1 MEEKR
6 SCHSMHSLRSTRS
19 HLTRPTSD
27 ISYIDDEDRARKGS
41 SQATNGHYIRAS
53 THGMSNNYAAKQP
66 MVVEA
71 SSNYL
76 KVEGGA
82 YRVQRSNSSASN
94 SVAVTNSSTTTATQS
109 NSGGKTSSDASTQ
122 SVQSSC
128 TQTDDSFLT
137 PSSNSI
143 NTQNNF
149 GSMMQHPQMAPPSP
163 VPPVLLEGRSG
174 SAGAAVYGFTRATS
188 PTPPTSYS
196 HAIPSPFYHPPYY
209 DPTYYHTY
217 LNPMLATGLPDGYQ
231 YEVVVRRP
239 SMGPTELTVPVP
251 TSVVDPN
258 MRRPSVGHYALPP
271 IFPNPQQL
279 QHSLPGSFES
289 SQGPPLTPVY
299 NPNGSSQQQPSLQ
312 SPRHFPSTMAVATS
326 VAVANNSPQP
336 LLTTVGGGLILTGAQ
351 PIPSTTLPDASGP
364 HPSGLNAPTSNPPT
378 AIPGGEPTG
387 GSTTKPIQIPTSD
400 IQKLIHETSI

>member
-6 SCHSMHSLRSTRS
+6 SCHSMHSLRSQRS

-27 ISYIDDEDRARKGS
+27 ISYIDDEERARKGHS
-41 SQATNGHYIRAS
+41 SQVTNGHYIRAS
-53 THGMSNNYAAKQP
+53 THGMSNNHATKP

-82 YRVQRSNSSASN
+82 YRVQRSNSSGSN
-94 SVAVTNSSTTTATQS
+94 ALANSSTTTASTQS
-109 NSGGKTSSDASTQ
+109 NVKTSSDAATQ
-122 SVQSSC
+122 SVSSSC
-128 TQTDDSFLT
+128 TQTDDYDSYLT
-137 PSSNSI
+137 PSSSI
-143 NTQNNF
+143 ITNH
-149 GSMMQHPQMAPPSP
+149 GLGPMMHHPQMAPPSP
-163 VPPVLLEGRSG
+163 VPPVLLEGRQG

-188 PTPPTSYS
+188 PTPPTNYS

-251 TSVVDPN
+251 TSADPS
-258 MRRPSVGHYALPP
+258 RRPSAVGHYALPP

-279 QHSLPGSFES
+279 QNSLPGSFES

-299 NPNGSSQQQPSLQ
+299 NPVSSHQLPPG
-312 SPRHFPSTMAVATS
+312 SPRHFTVAAAAASSNPHPSLVPQQPP
-326 VAVANNSPQP
+326 PQP
-336 LLTTVGGGLILTGAQ
+336 TAQPQPTVQPPPPALNLTGAQ
-351 PIPSTTLPDASGP
+351 PQPSPPSAPNPEACNP
-364 HPSGLNAPTSNPPT
+364 HPPVPNSIEPSSPTQP
-378 AIPGGEPTG
+378 
-387 GSTTKPIQIPTSD
+387 TKPIQIPTSD